1 MSKEDEAFNYLTT
14 IAIFMGVSLFVV
26 LLILLITKTEYF
38 LSTYGNLLSAL
49 FILLASG
56 IASASVMKSI
66 KANKTLDEEK
76 NLRLQKRNSSILKA
90 EIKNLEKEIQTQ
102 SEFLE
107 IPIFELSKYKYSEK
121 QTNERLFRVVEKI
134 TNLDINEYN
143 SSDTIDTIIY
153 IQRRIYDRIHEFEVL
168 FKLIDDLNKIDETVI
183 KFFKD
188 MAITNYKNIEDIS
201 QLNIES
207 ELNTYNSQNETNIEY
222 KSIEKTSECYID
234 ASKIIEKLKKDLKT
248 DKKGTNI
255 LITKL

>member
-183 KFFKD
+183 K
-188 MAITNYKNIEDIS
+188 YKNIEDIS